1 MLHLDFPDLVSLEHY
16 RVEKLRVLHRKQQK
30 RQGAIRQGLE
40 RILRKPNRIGQSY
53 YHGLCGA
60 DDATGPEN
68 CVTETFGIRLNDIG
82 DLSAGVAIA
91 EVAQNV
97 GFTRLDYK
105 ADLVGATQNHALDEV
120 LRGCTSTLHAV

>member
-30 RQGAIRQGLE
+30 RQGAIRQGIE
-40 RILRKPNRIGQSY
+40 RILRKPNRIGQSH
-53 YHGLCGA
+53 YHRLCGA
-60 DDATGPEN
+60 DEATGPEN
-68 CVTETFGIRLNDIG
+68 RVTETFGIRLNDIG

-97 GFTRLDYK
+97 GFTR
-105 ADLVGATQNHALDEV
+105 
-120 LRGCTSTLHAV
+120 